1 MKKVLQV
8 IFFLLSFVCFHALAA
23 DLSISEKLS
32 WEVPS
37 QVRIDDSDFYMLA
50 FNESY
55 YPESHLIPS
64 FQKSYFFQTD
74 NASFVSLE
82 LINLVFDSTDMN
94 GFIRPEEMNL
104 IGPELAYSAHLIK
117 SRGQSGVHVS
127 FIPLVFEPLSGKVFR
142 LLSFD
147 VQIEY
152 QYFDDAPEML
162 KNDYAQ
168 QSVLAT
174 GDWHKFSVSETGIY
188 KITYND
194 LVDAGLNP
202 SEINPQH
209 LRLYGNGGG
218 MLPEPN
224 SAFRH
229 DDLVENAI
237 MVVGEDDSVFGQQDY
252 ILFYGQGPHEWKYSS
267 TSPAFEHVHNIYDD
281 YNYYYLTADLGMGKR
296 IGTQPSSTLPAT
308 DVVDT
313 FNDYQI
319 HEQNTV
325 NLIKSGR
332 QWYGE
337 VFDAILTRNFP
348 FHFPNRVPDSE
359 VNVQASVAGRSLQ
372 GTSFLFNI
380 NGVTVQTPVSPITNQ
395 AYAAHARESLMN
407 LNRVFEGN
415 EETIDVKLTYNKSA
429 SPSTGWLNFIRVHAR
444 RNLMMADNQMPFRN
458 LNTVGPNRVSE
469 FRVGNTTSA
478 INIWDVTDPSNV
490 MLQQTTQQGAE
501 MVFKLSTN
509 LLREF
514 IAFNPN
520 NTLSVE
526 FVEKVENQN
535 LHDVSVPD
543 MLIVTHPLFI
553 DEANRLA
560 DFHINY
566 SKLDVLV
573 VPTPLIYNEFSSGK
587 QDLTAIRDFTRMLY
601 ERSGNGK
608 DLRYLL
614 LFGDASY
621 DYKDHVSNNT
631 NFIPVWMSQQSLDP
645 IQSYVT
651 DDYFGFLDANEG
663 GDGPNIVDIGIG
675 RLPVSTIEDATAM
688 VDKIIHYASNTQI
701 TMADWRNYICFV
713 ADDEDNNLHIRQA
726 ETMANG
732 IDSLFNA
739 FNLSKIYL
747 DAHQQ
752 LSVPG
757 GERYPQVNTDI
768 NRRVQQGAL
777 IMNYTGHGGVLGW
790 AHERVL
796 ELADIR
802 SWTNFDRM
810 PVFITATCE
819 FAYFDDPTITSA
831 GELVLLNP
839 NGGGIAL
846 FTTSRPTYASPNFAI
861 NKRLFEFVFS
871 REDGEYF
878 RLGDIIRLAKQNSAS
893 DINGRKFLLLGD
905 PALRMAIPEYKVVTT
920 HLNEQEI
927 SMASDTLKALSRATI
942 SGVVKDLSGN
952 VMEDFN
958 GILTPTVFDKAQK
971 INTLSND
978 GGQEYAFTTQQ
989 NIVYK
994 GNASIENGHFSFSFI
1009 VPKDIAYAY
1018 DTGKISYYATD
1029 GFRDAHGNDRSIVV
1043 GGFNENAELDNMGP
1057 EIELYIN
1064 DTNFKSGGITD
1075 ENPVLLAFVKDNSGV
1090 NTSGSGIGHDIIALL
1105 NEETE
1110 KAYVLNDFYQSDLDT
1125 YQSGTVRYPFFNL
1138 PDGRHQLRLKVWD
1151 IYNNPA
1157 EGSIEFVVASS
1168 GKLALQEVLNYPNP
1182 FRDRTHFVVEHNQ
1195 AGANVEFEI
1204 YIYSLDGRLRK
1215 VLTEEMR
1222 PGGYRSEP
1230 LEWDGRG
1237 DDGQLLEAGA
1247 YVYRVV
1253 MNIPGSGVSEKG
1265 SKLVIIR

>member
-1 MKKVLQV
+1 MKKVFPAL
-8 IFFLLSFVCFHALAA
+8 FFLLAFICFPAFGGN
-23 DLSISEKLS
+23 LSISEKLS
-32 WEVPS
+32 WEDPS
-37 QVRIDDSDFYMLA
+37 QVRIGDSDIYMLA

-55 YPESHLIPS
+55 YPKSPLIPS
-64 FQKSYFFQTD
+64 FQKSYFFKSE
-74 NASFVSLE
+74 NASLVSLE
-82 LINLVFDSTDMN
+82 LKNLVFDSTDMN
-94 GFIRPEEMNL
+94 GFIGSNEMAL
-104 IGPELAYSAHLIK
+104 IGPELVYASQPIK
-117 SRGQSGVHVS
+117 SRRQSGVYLS

-142 LLSFD
+142 LISFD
-147 VQIEY
+147 IQVEY
-152 QYFDDAPEML
+152 QIFEDAPEML
-162 KNDYAQ
+162 KNDYAM

-174 GDWHKFSVSETGIY
+174 GNWFKFSVSETGIY

-194 LVDAGLNP
+194 LVSAGLNP
-202 SEINPQH
+202 AGINPQH

-224 SAFRH
+224 SEFRH

-237 MVVGEDDSVFGQQDY
+237 MVVGEEDGVFGQQDY
-252 ILFYGQGPHEWKYSS
+252 ILFYGQSPHEWKYSA
-267 TSPAFEHVHNIYDD
+267 TSPAFEHVNNIYDD
-281 YNYYYLTADLGMGKR
+281 YNYYFLTADRGMGKR
-296 IGTQPSSTLPAT
+296 IATQPGSTLPAT
-308 DVVDT
+308 DVVNS
-313 FNDYQI
+313 FNDFQV
-319 HEQNTV
+319 HEQNTL

-337 VFDAILTRNFP
+337 TFDLILTRNFS
-348 FHFPNRVPDSE
+348 FNFPNRVPDSE
-359 VNVQASVAGRSLQ
+359 VNVQASVAGQSLQ

-380 NGVTVQTPVSPITNQ
+380 NGATVQTPVAPITNQ
-395 AYAAHARESLMN
+395 AYAAHARESVMN

-415 EETIDVKLTYNKSA
+415 QEIIDVKLTYNKSA
-429 SPSTGWLNFIRVHAR
+429 SPSKGWLNYIRVHAR
-444 RNLMMADNQMPFRN
+444 RHLMMAGNQMPFRN

-469 FRVGNTTSA
+469 FRVGNTNSD
-478 INIWDVTDPSNV
+478 IKIWDVTDPTNV
-490 MLQQTTQQGAE
+490 MLQQTSQQGFE

-520 NTLSVE
+520 NAFSVE
-526 FVEKVENQN
+526 FVEKVANQN
-535 LHDVSVPD
+535 LHGASVPD

-560 DFHINY
+560 DFHNDF
-566 SKLDVLV
+566 SGLDVLV
-573 VPTPLIYNEFSSGK
+573 VTTPLIYNEFSSGK
-587 QDLTAIRDFTRMLY
+587 QDLTAIRDFARMLY
-601 ERSGNGK
+601 ERSGN
-608 DLRYLL
+608 DTDFRYLL

-621 DYKDHVSNNT
+621 DYKDRVSNNT
-631 NFIPVWMSQQSLDP
+631 NFIPVWASQQSLDP

-663 GDGPNIVDIGIG
+663 GGGPNIVDIGIG
-675 RLPVSTIEDATAM
+675 RLPVGTIEDATAM
-688 VDKIIHYASNTQI
+688 VNKIIHYASNTQI

-726 ETMANG
+726 ETMAND
-732 IDSLFNA
+732 IDSLFKA

-747 DAHQQ
+747 DAYQQ
-752 LSVPG
+752 VSVPG
-757 GERYPQVNTDI
+757 GERYPQVNADI
-768 NRRVQQGAL
+768 NRRMQQGAL

-802 SWTNFDRM
+802 SWTNFDMM

-871 REDGEYF
+871 RENGEYL
-878 RLGDIIRLAKQNSAS
+878 RLGDIIRLAKQNSGN

-905 PALRMAIPEYKVVTT
+905 PALRLAIPNYHVVTT
-920 HLNEQEI
+920 HLNDQEI
-927 SMASDTLKALSRATI
+927 SAAADTLKALSMATI
-942 SGVVKDLSGN
+942 SGVVKDLAGN
-952 VMEDFN
+952 IMEDFN
-958 GILTPTVFDKAQK
+958 GVLTPTVFDKAQK
-971 INTLSND
+971 INTLAND
-978 GGQEYAFTTQQ
+978 GSQTFAFATQQ

-1029 GFRDAHGNDRSIVV
+1029 GFRDAHGYDRSIVI
-1043 GGFNENAELDNMGP
+1043 GGFNVNAASDNKGP
-1057 EIELYIN
+1057 EIELFIN
-1064 DTNFKSGGITD
+1064 DKNFKAGGITD
-1075 ENPVLLAFVKDNSGV
+1075 QNPVLLAFIKDNSGI
-1090 NTSGSGIGHDIIALL
+1090 NTSGIGIGHDIIALL
-1105 NEETE
+1105 NEETD
-1110 KAYVLNDFYQSDLDT
+1110 KVYVLNDFYQSDLDT

-1138 PDGRHQLRLKVWD
+1138 PDGRHHLRLKVWD

-1204 YIYSLDGRLRK
+1204 HIYSLDGRLRK
-1215 VLTEEMR
+1215 VLREEMR

-1253 MNIPGSGVSEKG
+1253 MNIPGSGVTEKG
-1265 SKLVIIR
+1265 SKLVIVR

>member
-526 FVEKVENQN
+526 FVEKVESQN

-905 PALRMAIPEYKVVTT
+905 PALRMAIPDYKVVTT

-1138 PDGRHQLRLKVWD
+1138 PDGRHHLRLKVWD

>member
-1 MKKVLQV
+1 MKKVFPAL
-8 IFFLLSFVCFHALAA
+8 FFLLAFICFPAFGGN
-23 DLSISEKLS
+23 LSISEKLS

-37 QVRIDDSDFYMLA
+37 LVSIDETESYMLA

-55 YPESHLIPS
+55 YPESPLIPS
-64 FQKSYFFQTD
+64 FQKSYFFQSEI
-74 NASFVSLE
+74 ASFVFLE
-82 LINLVFDSTDMN
+82 LKNLVFDSTDVS
-94 GFIRPEEMNL
+94 GFIGSNEMAL
-104 IGPELAYSAHLIK
+104 IGSELSYSAHPVK
-117 SRGQSGVHVS
+117 SRGQSGVHLS

-142 LLSFD
+142 LISFD

-152 QYFDDAPEML
+152 QLFDNAPQML
-162 KNDYAQ
+162 KNDFAS
-168 QSVLAT
+168 QSVLTT
-174 GDWHKFSVSETGIY
+174 GNWYKFSVSETGIY

-194 LVDAGLNP
+194 LVNAGLNP
-202 SEINPQH
+202 SGINPQH

-237 MVVGEDDSVFGQQDY
+237 IVVGEDDGVFGQQDY
-252 ILFYGQGPHEWKYSS
+252 IMFYGQSPHKWKYTS
-267 TSPAFEHVHNIYDD
+267 TSPAFEHLHNIYDD
-281 YNYYYLTADLGMGKR
+281 YNYYFLTADRGIGKR
-296 IGTQPSSTLPAT
+296 IGIQPSSSLPAT
-308 DVVDT
+308 DIVDS
-313 FNDYQI
+313 FNDYQV

-337 VFDAILTRNFP
+337 VFDNILTRSFP
-348 FHFPNRVPDSE
+348 FSFPNRVTDSE
-359 VNVQASVAGRSLQ
+359 VNVQASVAAQSLQ

-380 NGVTVQTPVSPITNQ
+380 NGVTVQTPVAPITNQ
-395 AYAAHARESLMN
+395 AYAAHARESVMN

-415 EETIDVKLTYNKSA
+415 QEIIDVKLTYNKSA
-429 SPSTGWLNFIRVHAR
+429 SPSKGWLNYIRVHAR
-444 RNLMMADNQMPFRN
+444 RHLMMAANQMPFRN
-458 LNTVGPNRVSE
+458 LNSVGQNRVSE
-469 FRVGNTTSA
+469 FRVGNTNSD
-478 INIWDVTDPSNV
+478 IKIWDVTDPTNV
-490 MLQQTTQQGAE
+490 MLQQTTQQGFE

-520 NTLSVE
+520 NALSVE
-526 FVEKVENQN
+526 FVEKVANQN
-535 LHDVSVPD
+535 LHGVSVPD
-543 MLIVTHPLFI
+543 LLIVTHPLFV

-560 DFHINY
+560 DFHLNY
-566 SKLDVLV
+566 SGLEVLV
-573 VPTPLIYNEFSSGK
+573 APTPQIYNEFSSGK
-587 QDLTAIRDFTRMLY
+587 QDLTAIRDFARMLY

-608 DLRYLL
+608 DFRYLL

-621 DYKDHVSNNT
+621 DYKDEGPGNT
-631 NFIPVWMSQQSLDP
+631 NFIPVWASQQSLDP

-675 RLPVSTIEDATAM
+675 RLPVGTIEDATAM
-688 VDKIIHYASNTQI
+688 VNKIIHYASNTHI
-701 TMADWRNYICFV
+701 TMADWRNNICFV

-747 DAHQQ
+747 DAYQQ
-752 LSVPG
+752 VSVPG
-757 GERYPQVNTDI
+757 GQRYPQVNTDI

-777 IMNYTGHGGVLGW
+777 IVNYTGHGGVLGW
-790 AHERVL
+790 AKERVL

-871 REDGEYF
+871 RQNDEYF
-878 RLGDIIRLAKQNSAS
+878 RLGDIIRLAKQNSGS
-893 DINGRKFLLLGD
+893 DINGRKFILLGD
-905 PALRMAIPEYKVVTT
+905 PALRMAIPDYKVVTT

-927 SMASDTLKALSRATI
+927 SAAADTLKALSMATI
-942 SGVVKDLSGN
+942 SGVVKDLTGSI
-952 VMEDFN
+952 MEDFN
-958 GILTPTVFDKAQK
+958 GVLTPTVFDKAQK
-971 INTLSND
+971 ITTLAND
-978 GGQEYAFTTQQ
+978 GGATFAFSTQQ

-994 GNASIENGHFSFSFI
+994 GNASITNGHFSFSFI

-1029 GFRDAHGNDRSIVV
+1029 GLRDAHGYDRRIVI

-1064 DTNFKSGGITD
+1064 DTKFKTGGITD

-1090 NTSGSGIGHDIIALL
+1090 NTSGSGIGHDITAVL

-1110 KAYVLNDFYQSDLDT
+1110 KAFVLNDFYQSDLDT

-1138 PDGRHQLRLKVWD
+1138 PDGRHHLRLKVWD

-1157 EGSIEFVVASS
+1157 EGTIEFVVASS

-1195 AGANVEFEI
+1195 AGTDVEFEI
-1204 YIYSLDGRLRK
+1204 HIYSLDGRLRK
-1215 VLTEEMR
+1215 VLKQDMR

-1253 MNIPGSGVSEKG
+1253 MNIPGSGVTEKG

>member
-252 ILFYGQGPHEWKYSS
+252 ILFYGQSPHEWEYSS

-526 FVEKVENQN
+526 FVEKVESQN

-1138 PDGRHQLRLKVWD
+1138 PDGRHHLRLKVWD

>member
-1 MKKVLQV
+1 MKKAFPTL
-8 IFFLLSFVCFHALAA
+8 FFLLAFICFSAFASN
-23 DLSISEKLS
+23 LSISEKLK
-32 WEVPS
+32 WEDPS
-37 QVRIDDSDFYMLA
+37 QVRIDDTGFYMLA

-55 YPESHLIPS
+55 YPESPFIPS
-64 FQKSYFFQTD
+64 FQKSYFFQSD
-74 NASFVSLE
+74 NADFVSLE
-82 LINLVFDSTDMN
+82 LKNLIFDSTDVS
-94 GFIRPEEMNL
+94 GFIGPGEMAL
-104 IGPELAYSAHLIK
+104 IGPELAYSSHPVK
-117 SRGQSGVHVS
+117 SRRQSGVHVT
-127 FIPLVFEPLSGKVFR
+127 FIPLVFEPVSGKVFR
-142 LLSFD
+142 LISFE

-152 QYFDDAPEML
+152 QLFEYAPELL
-162 KNDYAQ
+162 KNDYAE

-174 GDWHKFSVSETGIY
+174 GNWYKFSVSETGIY

-194 LVDAGLNP
+194 LVNAGLNP
-202 SEINPQH
+202 AGINPQH

-224 SAFRH
+224 SEFRH

-237 MVVGEDDSVFGQQDY
+237 MVVGEEDGVFRQQDY
-252 ILFYGQGPHEWKYSS
+252 ILFYGQSPHEWKYSA
-267 TSPAFEHVHNIYDD
+267 TSPAFEHLHNIYDD
-281 YNYYYLTADLGMGKR
+281 YNYYFLTADRGMGKR
-296 IGTQPSSTLPAT
+296 IGTQPGSTLPAT
-308 DVVDT
+308 DIVNT
-313 FNDYQI
+313 FNDYQV

-337 VFDAILTRNFP
+337 VFDLILTRNFP
-348 FHFPNRVPDSE
+348 FNFPNRLPDSE
-359 VNVQASVAGRSLQ
+359 VNVQASVAAQSLQ

-380 NGVTVQTPVSPITNQ
+380 NGVTVQTPVAPITNQ
-395 AYAAHARESLMN
+395 AYAAHARESFMN

-415 EETIDVKLTYNKSA
+415 QEVIDVKLTYNKSA
-429 SPSTGWLNFIRVHAR
+429 SPSKGWLNYIRVHAR
-444 RNLMMADNQMPFRN
+444 RNLMMVDNQMPFRN

-478 INIWDVTDPSNV
+478 IKIWDVTDPSNV

-501 MVFKLSTN
+501 MVFKLSTD

-520 NTLSVE
+520 NALSVE
-526 FVEKVENQN
+526 FVEKVANQN
-535 LHDVSVPD
+535 LHGVNVPD

-560 DFHINY
+560 DFHYDY
-566 SKLDVLV
+566 SGLDVLV
-573 VPTPLIYNEFSSGK
+573 VPTPQIYNEFSSGK

-601 ERSGNGK
+601 ERSGNGT
-608 DLRYLL
+608 DFRYLL

-621 DYKDHVSNNT
+621 DYKDRVSNNT
-631 NFIPVWMSQQSLDP
+631 NFVPVWMSQQSLDP

-651 DDYFGFLDANEG
+651 DDYFGFLDENEG
-663 GDGPNIVDIGIG
+663 GNGPNIVDIGIG
-675 RLPVSTIEDATAM
+675 RLPVGTIEDATAM
-688 VDKIIHYASNTQI
+688 VDKIIHYTSNTQI

-747 DAHQQ
+747 DAYQQ
-752 LSVPG
+752 VSVPG
-757 GERYPQVNTDI
+757 GERYPQVNADI
-768 NRRVQQGAL
+768 NRRMQQGAL

-819 FAYFDDPTITSA
+819 FAYFDDPTRISA

-861 NKRLFEFVFS
+861 NQRLFEFVFS
-871 REDGEYF
+871 RENGEYL
-878 RLGDIIRLAKQNSAS
+878 RLGDIIRLAKQNSGS

-905 PALRMAIPEYKVVTT
+905 PALRLAIPDYKVVTT

-927 SMASDTLKALSRATI
+927 SASADTLKALSMATI

-958 GILTPTVFDKAQK
+958 GVLTPTVFDKAQK
-971 INTLSND
+971 INTLAND
-978 GGQEYAFTTQQ
+978 GGQVFTFSTQQ

-1029 GFRDAHGNDRSIVV
+1029 GFRDAHGYDRSIVI
-1043 GGFNENAELDNMGP
+1043 GGFNENAESDNLGP
-1057 EIELYIN
+1057 EIELFIN
-1064 DTNFKSGGITD
+1064 DKNFKAGGITD
-1075 ENPVLLAFVKDNSGV
+1075 ENPVLLAFINDKSGI
-1090 NTSGSGIGHDIIALL
+1090 NTSGIGIGHDIIAVL
-1105 NEETE
+1105 NEETD
-1110 KAYVLNDFYQSDLDT
+1110 KVYVLNDFYQSDLDT

-1138 PDGRHQLRLKVWD
+1138 PDGRHHLRLKVWD

-1195 AGANVEFEI
+1195 AGVNVEFEI

-1215 VLTEEMR
+1215 VLREKMR

-1237 DDGQLLEAGA
+1237 DDGQFLEAGA

-1253 MNIPGSGVSEKG
+1253 MNIPGTGVTEKG
-1265 SKLVIIR
+1265 NKLVIIR